1 MGVLQGQIGIWLN
14 PNDGIC
20 HMRSPFKDSWR
31 NKDFFGTS
39 NFHFL
44 VKFNSK
50 MEKRKC
56 NVKKKSSFLHGS
68 LKGDLIW
75 LIPSFGSSQ
84 MPIWLCRT
92 PTGFHKLLWK
102 YFSIHPNVQRPRS
115 LGQDFWYPDLA
126 RTLKIALLAKK
137 LLKNQ
142 QRFAKL
148 TAKIDPWPKK
158 PNLSPTQAC
167 SSFH

>member
-56 NVKKKSSFLHGS
+56 NVREKSSFLHGS

-75 LIPSFGSSQ
+75 QIPSFGFSQ
-84 MPIWLCRT
+84 MPIWPCRT

-102 YFSIHPNVQRPRS
+102 YFSIHPNVDCKPIWLNSTIWILHIYIFILILDS
-115 LGQDFWYPDLA
+115 LCK
-126 RTLKIALLAKK
+126 TLFSWFRLSRAESSWVK
-137 LLKNQ
+137 LSW
-142 QRFAKL
+142 AE
-148 TAKIDPWPKK
+148 
-158 PNLSPTQAC
+158 LS
-167 SSFH
+167 